1 MNTEEKGLYFYTD
14 MSQITVFHPIPF
26 IIMGPGDDKLA
37 HQTDEYVMVDS
48 VKTATDI
55 YIRYLDEYY

>member
-14 MSQITVFHPIPF
+14 MFQITVFHPIPF

-37 HQTDEYVMVDS
+37 HPIAAIT
-48 VKTATDI
+48 TG
-55 YIRYLDEYY
+55 L